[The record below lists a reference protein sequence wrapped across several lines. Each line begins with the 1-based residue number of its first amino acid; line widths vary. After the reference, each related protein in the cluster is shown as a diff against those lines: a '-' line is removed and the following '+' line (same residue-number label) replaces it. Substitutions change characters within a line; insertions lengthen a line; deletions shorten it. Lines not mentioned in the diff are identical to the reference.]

1 MKKLNQNIMIK
12 SYTNKE
18 ESKTLAGILSIETAD
33 MCYMENTG
41 SGNDLYN
48 ENPTFFNGADI
59 QENQLPC
66 WSLAALRAL
75 LPWALNS
82 DGKTYI
88 FESHNAID
96 SSWVY
101 SYRMGENTLIY
112 VTSATVEDE
121 INACYEVILKLKKLN
136 VL

>member
-88 FESHNAID
+88 FESHNLLQNNFFH
-96 SSWVY
+96 SHVQ
-101 SYRMGENTLIY
+101 L
-112 VTSATVEDE
+112 
-121 INACYEVILKLKKLN
+121 L
-136 VL
+136 